1 MSSRPFDDE
10 EQDDEFKGDFE
21 GFDDDDED
29 RFQSKS
35 SSAPSARVGGAGI
48 PAPAQRPP
56 TPGGSVPSPIRS
68 PNTPPSNPA
77 ARPQGSAPSAGGV
90 QPFQRPGSST
100 PPNAP
105 SSPGSTTRPQGSA
118 PSSSS
123 SSPFSGGSRPAAPG
137 GSSSSGSAPYST
149 GARPP
154 TPGGSPAPFSGGGS
168 SASSSSSHS
177 SASSPAKKD
186 EGSRSSQG
194 GFGLGRDD
202 NKAPAKP
209 DDKNKGGGLGGLFN
223 KGGDKNAAAS
233 SSGSRP
239 AASGQPA
246 AKKDDKGGGGGPLG
260 KIGGLFGGKKDGQKA
275 DNKAAPKPP
284 SSGSSPY
291 GSSSS
296 SFGGSGASSSN
307 RPFNSGGSGG
317 SSGLGSSSSY
327 SGTGTKPGSSA
338 PAKAGGTKK
347 ADGGGGVLGR
357 FRGLMPFSQ
366 KKQTSKNAR
375 AAREGRTI
383 EVRPIS
389 LGADKTLEIIGM
401 AIAFIGGV
409 MLLASLSPSPGS
421 LIDNVNSFVSRLFG
435 WGAVAIP
442 IAMIPI
448 GIWLITLRVGQETPS
463 VDITRIIGLILLFLC
478 ILAAMQFFDALSY
491 PPGENQSYTDY
502 MAALRNVLLPLSS
515 EFGRGGGRFG
525 GEIYYQLVSN
535 FSELAGFVL
544 LVGVLLIA
552 LMITFSISAQEV
564 IAILI
569 GNWRNMRDAFHRR
582 SVRVRAQRAEKVA
595 ALAVTANAGSNVT
608 ISRPEVEALP
618 MPAAGAS
625 PALPAGTVQQ
635 PMDLSRT
642 EERSIPITMGGRTFK
657 TPINAEAA
665 ELVTVGP
672 PERAAAS
679 APASASGVSAAPEK
693 AAAKEEPAK
702 TGLFGRIR
710 SAAPILGT
718 VTVGAAVAAAK
729 VTADALTP
737 DSETATKDDD
747 GAKAENSRFGGIG
760 GRLFSRNAKPV
771 TDTGEKS
778 VDKSADPAKPE
789 NKPDTP
795 TASSVAADAPIAPIA
810 PEKPHEASPAR
821 LGDLARS
828 PSAAAPGERPPALV
842 AGNQPGERPFAK
854 PESPLSP
861 VQSNPSARPES
872 PKLPVPPAGSDPL
885 RPASALSNGQP
896 AAQSAPAATSSDQN
910 KTGESAVHEK
920 SAGSGPASMGNR
932 PATPMQPVRPA
943 ADASRNPFRSQN
955 VYDEDDEDE
964 ISGAAENETP
974 DDWSR
979 LPPAKPKITGS
990 PPETSRPSL
999 VPPANNHEPAALTP
1013 APRSSESSSGAI
1025 NSQEESIP
1033 DLQTRLQALRNMQ
1046 AATSQ
1051 KPAAESTSAPQ
1062 ADGQT
1067 KDKTEEKGGTNIFK
1081 AAGVV
1086 AAGAVGAA
1094 VNKPIQPDDEV
1105 VLERPPAV
1113 VLPGPERRAP
1123 SAAFGKPDDGI
1134 RDPDGTMATSRPMPG
1149 SSPRPYPTPQADD
1162 KQPPPAST
1170 HSAQPPAQPSAPPPK
1185 PAAAPAAEPPRT
1197 VSKTRKEFRV
1207 PVIAE
1212 LLSSGMDQELDK
1224 TALVRRA
1231 KTIEETLSSFGA
1243 PGRVVE
1249 VRTGPVI
1256 TQFGVEPDYVEGRGG
1271 KKARVKVSAI
1281 AALDKDLQLTLGA
1294 KSIRIEAPVPGK
1306 GYVGI
1311 EVPNEKPAVVKL
1323 RDVMESAEFRK
1334 IQSPLAIALG
1344 QGVDGTPVA
1353 ADLASMPHLLI
1364 AGTTGSGKSVC
1375 VNTIIASL
1383 LLRNSPD
1390 RVKLIMVDPKRVELT
1405 GYNGIPHL
1413 VAPVVVELE
1422 RIVSV
1427 LKWVTRE
1434 MDERYRRFALASA
1447 RNIEDYNKHLPSGD
1461 PVMPYIVVIIDELAD
1476 LMMLAPDETE
1486 KVITRLAALARATG
1500 IHLVIAT
1507 QRPSVDVV
1515 TGLIKANFPARIAFA
1530 VAGGVDSRV
1539 ILDQPGAERL
1549 LGRGDMLYMSGDAPA
1564 PVRLQGVYVSDTEI
1578 NNMTRFWRNQMSDA
1592 DMAQAGKPLISQF
1605 ALDEMSAREGKDN
1618 GSKMKS
1624 SGSGGVW
1631 DNRSPTGNSVF
1642 GHDDNDDDESG
1653 NDDDELYEQAVD
1665 LVRRQNKASV
1675 SLLQRRFRIGYTRA
1689 ARLMDVLEERGIV
1702 GPPVEGAKPREV
1714 LPLR

>member
-10 EQDDEFKGDFE
+10 ELDDEFEDDFE
-21 GFDDDDED
+21 DFDEGDED

-35 SSAPSARVGGAGI
+35 SSAPSARVGGAGL
-48 PAPAQRPP
+48 PSSTQRPP

-68 PNTPPSNPA
+68 PNTPLSNPA
-77 ARPQGSAPSAGGV
+77 ARPQGGAPSGGGV
-90 QPFQRPGSST
+90 QPFHRPGSPA
-100 PPNAP
+100 PPSVS
-105 SSPGSTTRPQGSA
+105 SSPGSTARPQGSA

-123 SSPFSGGSRPAAPG
+123 SSPFPGGSRPATPG
-137 GSSSSGSAPYST
+137 GSSSSGSAAFST

-154 TPGGSPAPFSGGGS
+154 APGSSPSPLSGGGS
-168 SASSSSSHS
+168 SASSPSSHS

-186 EGSRSSQG
+186 EGARPSPG
-194 GFGLGRDD
+194 GFGSGRDD
-202 NKAPAKP
+202 NKASAKP

-223 KGGDKNAAAS
+223 RGSDKNTAPS
-233 SSGSRP
+233 SSSRP
-239 AASGQPA
+239 AVSGQSA

-260 KIGGLFGGKKDGQKA
+260 KIGGLFGGKKDGQKG

-296 SFGGSGASSSN
+296 SFTSSSTSSSN

-317 SSGLGSSSSY
+317 SSGLGASSSY
-327 SGTGTKPGSSA
+327 AGTGTKPGNSA
-338 PAKAGGTKK
+338 PAKAGGGKK
-347 ADGGGGVLGR
+347 ADSGGGALGR
-357 FRGLMPFSQ
+357 LRGLFSQ
-366 KKQTSKNAR
+366 KKQPSKNAR

-421 LIDNVNSFVSRLFG
+421 LIDNINNFVSRLFG

-448 GIWLITLRVGQETPS
+448 GVWLITLRVGQETPS
-463 VDITRIIGLILLFLC
+463 VDVTRIVGLILLFLC
-478 ILAAMQFFDALSY
+478 VLTAMQFFDALSY

-515 EFGRGGGRFG
+515 EFGRGGGRIG
-525 GEIYYQLVSN
+525 GEFYYQLVSN

-552 LMITFSISAQEV
+552 LMLTFSISAQEV

-595 ALAVTANAGSNVT
+595 ALAATAGAGSGVT

-635 PMDLSRT
+635 PLDLSRT

-665 ELVTVGP
+665 ELVSVGP
-672 PERAAAS
+672 SERAVAP

-693 AAAKEEPAK
+693 TAAKEESAK

-710 SAAPILGT
+710 SAAPIIGA
-718 VTVGAAVAAAK
+718 VTVGTAVAAAK

-737 DSETATKDDD
+737 DSETAINDRDSD
-747 GAKAENSRFGGIG
+747 GSKAENSRFSGIG
-760 GRLFSRNAKPV
+760 GRLFNRSAKPV
-771 TDTGEKS
+771 TDASEKS
-778 VDKSADPAKPE
+778 VDKSAEPTLPAAAKPE
-789 NKPDTP
+789 NMPNAL
-795 TASSVAADAPIAPIA
+795 TASSIAADAPIA
-810 PEKPHEASPAR
+810 PEKPHEAAPAR

-828 PSAAAPGERPPALV
+828 PSAATPAGTQSGV
-842 AGNQPGERPFAK
+842 RPFAK
-854 PESPLSP
+854 PESP
-861 VQSNPSARPES
+861 VQSNPSARQGSPES
-872 PKLPVPPAGSDPL
+872 SVLPGGNDPL
-885 RPASALSNGQP
+885 RPASVVSNGQS
-896 AAQSAPAATSSDQN
+896 AAQSAPAAATSERN

-920 SAGSGPASMGNR
+920 SADSAPMPTGNR
-932 PATPMQPVRPA
+932 SATPMQPVRSTA
-943 ADASRNPFRSQN
+943 NASRNPFHGQN
-955 VYDEDDEDE
+955 ADDEDDEAE
-964 ISGAAENETP
+964 FSSAKTGESG

-979 LPPAKPKITGS
+979 LPPAKPKMPGS
-990 PPETSRPSL
+990 APEAARPDTSS
-999 VPPANNHEPAALTP
+999 PAAQREPLAPTP
-1013 APRSSESSSGAI
+1013 ASPAQGKPSDAAKPHD
-1025 NSQEESIP
+1025 ESIP

-1051 KPAAESTSAPQ
+1051 KPAVESTPAPQ
-1062 ADGQT
+1062 ADEQA
-1067 KDKTEEKGGTNIFK
+1067 KDKTEEKGGANIFK
-1081 AAGVV
+1081 AAGIV

-1094 VNKPIQPDDEV
+1094 VNKLTKSDDEV

-1113 VLPGPERRAP
+1113 VLPGPERRPP

-1134 RDPDGTMATSRPMPG
+1134 RDPDGAMATSRPLPG
-1149 SSPRPYPTPQADD
+1149 NSPRPFTPVPGGDRPPTPVST
-1162 KQPPPAST
+1162 PPAAS
-1170 HSAQPPAQPSAPPPK
+1170 HVPPAQPAQPPAVQPVQTS
-1185 PAAAPAAEPPRT
+1185 
-1197 VSKTRKEFRV
+1197 SKTRKEFRI
-1207 PVIAE
+1207 PVMSE

-1323 RDVMESAEFRK
+1323 RDVMESQEFRK

-1461 PVMPYIVVIIDELAD
+1461 SVMPYIVVIIDELAD

-1605 ALDEMSAREGKDN
+1605 ALDEMSAKEGKDN

-1624 SGSGGVW
+1624 SDSSGTW
-1631 DNRSPTGNSVF
+1631 DSRSPTGHSVF
-1642 GHDDNDDDESG
+1642 GHDDSDDAAD

-1714 LPLR
+1714 LPSR